1 MPNLALSQIE
11 IIINV
16 AAIVGIVYR
25 MGVKEGE
32 TERKINRACD
42 AIEKKISEHKIRI
55 VKTEL
60 DLKDLEKS
68 LSTRDTILRKE
79 NEWGQAQDDRRIR
92 RIFGILG
99 DMEKKLK
106 DRGIYLDSNRSTHY

>member
-1 MPNLALSQIE
+1 MPSTALSQLE

-16 AAIVGIVYR
+16 VAIGGILYR

-42 AIEKKISEHKIRI
+42 RIEKLTSENKVRAI
-55 VKTEL
+55 KLEL

-68 LSTRDTILRKE
+68 LENRDKILRTE
-79 NEWGQAQDDRRIR
+79 HEWAQGNDDRRIK
-92 RIFGILG
+92 RIFGILKELE
-99 DMEKKLK
+99 DKLK
-106 DRGIYLDSNRSTHY
+106 AKGIHLDASRSTHY